1 MLQPRKT
8 FKKPR
13 IRKMAQHVKAL
24 TAKPGDVSLTLGTHK
39 VERHSTPEGYPMG
52 SISKPWYGEPSHIN
66 NKSE

>member
-1 MLQPRKT
+1 
-8 FKKPR
+8 
-13 IRKMAQHVKAL
+13 MAQHVKAL